1 MSLPKLCAIVAMD
14 ENGLIGRQNQL
25 PWHLPA
31 DLKHF
36 KAVTTGYPI
45 IMGRKTY
52 ESIGRPL
59 PNRTN
64 IVVTRETSYAA
75 PGCLVVTTIEEAV
88 KTAAKEQ
95 PEKIFII
102 GGSEIY
108 KQTLD
113 QIECLY
119 MTIVHHVF
127 DGDAFFKGFEQEE
140 WKEIAREDHS
150 PDEANAWPYSF
161 IEWERK

>member
-14 ENGLIGRQNQL
+14 ENGLIGQQNQL
-25 PWHLPA
+25 PWRLPA

-36 KAVTTGYPI
+36 KAITTGYPI

-64 IVVTRETSYAA
+64 IVVTSDAAYSA
-75 PGCLVVTTIEEAV
+75 PGCLVATTIEEAIA
-88 KTAAKEQ
+88 TAAKEQ
-95 PEKIFII
+95 PEKIFVI

-108 KQTLD
+108 RQTLD
-113 QIECLY
+113 QIQCLY
-119 MTIVHHVF
+119 MTIVHHAF
-127 DGDAFFKGFEQEE
+127 EGDVFFKGFRQEE
-140 WKEIAREDHS
+140 WVEVAREIFQA
-150 PDEANAWPYSF
+150 DEMNAWDYSF
-161 IEWERK
+161 IEWSRK

>member
-36 KAVTTGYPI
+36 KTVTTSYPI

-64 IVVTRETSYAA
+64 IVVTREATLVA
-75 PGCLVVTTIEEAV
+75 PGCLVVTTIEGAI
-88 KTAAKEQ
+88 KTAASEQ
-95 PEKIFII
+95 AEKIFII

-113 QIECLY
+113 QIDYLY
-119 MTIVHHVF
+119 ITIVHHAF
-127 DGDAFFKGFEQEE
+127 EGDTFFKGFKRDEWQEVV
-140 WKEIAREDHS
+140 REDHS
-150 PDEANAWPYSF
+150 ADETNTWPYSF
-161 IEWERK
+161 IEWKRK